1 MKLKIWSK
9 RAAVSF
15 GQDELAQAG
24 GLQAVD
30 KAVVR
35 NGHGLAALEQGV
47 AAQKRPAFGLCAFAG
62 GGTGAVAALLC
73 SVIVCTRV
81 LKQGRGGKGGGHG
94 KG

>member
-35 NGHGLAALEQGV
+35 NGHGLAALKQGV
-47 AAQKRPAFGLCAFAG
+47 AAQKRTAFGLCAFS
-62 GGTGAVAALLC
+62 GTAAVLLC
-73 SVIVCTRV
+73 SVVVRTRV
-81 LKQGRGGKGGGHG
+81 LKQGGGGKGGGHG
-94 KG
+94 RK